1 MKRGAVLKI
10 CFLRI
15 ARVAQTVRHRIYAE
29 VITVAHQC
37 EPSTGLSAVT
47 TEPTLDPLPPSLS
60 LALSLCPSPACSLPH
75 LSQNKSPSKQIENM
89 HSQKSKPKH
98 TCLITRKLFLSG
110 IIGI

>member
-15 ARVAQTVRHRIYAE
+15 ARVAQTVRHRIYAD

-47 TEPTLDPLPPSLS
+47 TEPTLDPLPPLPLPCPLPLPLPCLFSPPSLS
-60 LALSLCPSPACSLPH
+60 
-75 LSQNKSPSKQIENM
+75 K
-89 HSQKSKPKH
+89 
-98 TCLITRKLFLSG
+98 
-110 IIGI
+110 